1 MSDKAEQDKAKQ
13 GKRGR
18 KANVEKLVPPVGV
31 SFASIKDLYKKTVIL
46 IDNEDEGQDL
56 QAEQAGGSNFEK
68 QHDTLEDTRESEDTP
83 LQLPKVS

>member
-31 SFASIKDLYKKTVIL
+31 SFASIKDLYKKL
-46 IDNEDEGQDL
+46 
-56 QAEQAGGSNFEK
+56 
-68 QHDTLEDTRESEDTP
+68 
-83 LQLPKVS
+83 